1 MRNPTVPILFAALAL
16 LGTRAFAQSD
26 DEFMVYDEDQAR
38 QVARRTWPGRSL
50 RPGAADRDTGMVESD
65 RDPVETIPFEDII
78 RMGAPARSRP
88 CPMRSC
94 SSPMGDASSFPVG
107 RRHGPRIP
115 AHDRR
120 TPGQGTRTGQGHFSA
135 AGASGSDTRYIVGP
149 GRGRDPRRRPP
160 DLTDKRVVKATTIQY
175 DDGEDPNLE
184 GEGGGE
190 LERQEIE
197 RVIKQRM
204 GLIRR
209 CYTRELRRNPELQG
223 TVKVRFVIDRD
234 GKVKYAA
241 IRGSELGNAIVED
254 CLVEEMQKLRFPLP
268 GGKGTVIVT
277 YPFVFKGG

>member
-1 MRNPTVPILFAALAL
+1 
-16 LGTRAFAQSD
+16 
-26 DEFMVYDEDQAR
+26 MVYDEDQAR
-38 QVARRTWPGRSL
+38 QGRETWTWPEVARFDPVRQIVTLEWSSRTG
-50 RPGAADRDTGMVESD
+50 
-65 RDPVETIPFEDII
+65 DPVETIPFEDII
-78 RMGAPARSRP
+78 RMERARP
-88 CPMRSC
+88 FEAMPDEMF
-94 SSPMGDASSFPVG
+94 MLLADG
-107 RRHGPRIP
+107 RRILISRGLDVM
-115 AHDRR
+115 AHAVL
-120 TPGQGTRTGQGHFSA
+120 TPTIAELPVKELAPGQGHFPA
-135 AGASGSDTRYIVGP
+135 AGASGRDTRYIVGP
-149 GRGRDPRRRPP
+149 GRGREIRAVALQ
-160 DLTDKRVVKATTIQY
+160 DLTDKRVVKANYKAIQY

-254 CLVEEMQKLRFPLP
+254 CLVEEMQKQVPARRQGHGHRHLSLRVQGRLTRIEVIP
-268 GGKGTVIVT
+268 GAMGPAG
-277 YPFVFKGG
+277 